1 VTLSQTYNDCET
13 KVLEKNDTVGQITQD
28 RANNKI
34 SAAQADRK
42 FKKAK
47 ASNQTQRFSRYNSYC
62 RINGGA
68 NFDRGIE
75 RAAKKKLCALLFTPR
90 RY

>member
-1 VTLSQTYNDCET
+1 VKKCDSSQTYNDCET
-13 KVLEKNDTVGQITQD
+13 KVLEKNDTVGQITKTE
-28 RANNKI
+28 RTIKLVLHRLIENL
-34 SAAQADRK
+34 
-42 FKKAK
+42 KAK

-68 NFDRGIE
+68 FDRGIE
-75 RAAKKKLCALLFTPR
+75 RAKKKLCATLHPR